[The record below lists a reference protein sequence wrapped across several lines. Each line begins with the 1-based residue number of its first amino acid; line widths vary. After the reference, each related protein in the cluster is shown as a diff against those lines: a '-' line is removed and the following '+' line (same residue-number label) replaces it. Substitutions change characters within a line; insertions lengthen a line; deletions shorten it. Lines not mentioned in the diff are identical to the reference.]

1 MKSVIGTY
9 GDRSEAERALDALK
23 NGGFND
29 REISLVAKG
38 EYSEGDGE
46 NAGEESMGMSSGAI
60 TGGAI
65 GGVAGLLAGAGLLA
79 IPGIGP
85 LVAMGPLAA
94 TLGGAAAGGIAGG
107 LIDAGIP
114 EDRGQYYENEVRSG
128 RFLVMVQSGEDRIE
142 DAAGI
147 LRKTGAKDV
156 EVH

>member
-1 MKSVIGTY
+1 
-9 GDRSEAERALDALK
+9 
-23 NGGFND
+23 
-29 REISLVAKG
+29 
-38 EYSEGDGE
+38 
-46 NAGEESMGMSSGAI
+46 
-60 TGGAI
+60 
-65 GGVAGLLAGAGLLA
+65 
-79 IPGIGP
+79 
-85 LVAMGPLAA
+85 MGPLAA
-94 TLGGAAAGGIAGG
+94 TLGGAATGGIAGG